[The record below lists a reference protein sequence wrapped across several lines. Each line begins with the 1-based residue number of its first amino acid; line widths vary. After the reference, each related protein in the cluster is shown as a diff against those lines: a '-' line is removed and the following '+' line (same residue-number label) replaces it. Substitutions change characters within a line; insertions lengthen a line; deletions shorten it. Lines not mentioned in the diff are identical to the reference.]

1 VFSNGSTAQL
11 SLDGLPSRSWP
22 AISYPASSGDQRWL
36 PGTVGTGGR
45 LCQASVA
52 GTAGEGDRH
61 DLLACGYSSGQLHR
75 WARALDMQSDAT
87 LADLLAEGGPG
98 GSDLRGARSCHLGSR
113 PPNPGIPPRRDRRTE
128 LRCAAVSA
136 ARGGAFVYSFTVKDA
151 VAAARAAGAKV
162 RLLEA
167 RRSYAR
173 GARKRLEPVGPV
185 WIAGHT
191 GSLSLLRPERGV
203 NVLPLV
209 SEKTC
214 TRSTR
219 ATGLTRL
226 WSSSGTRRPCRRV
239 WR

>member
-1 VFSNGSTAQL
+1 LCVQQRVYSAVVAGRSAFPELARDLLSSFFRRSTMATWHGGHWR
-11 SLDGLPSRSWP
+11 STLPR
-22 AISYPASSGDQRWL
+22 
-36 PGTVGTGGR
+36 
-45 LCQASVA
+45 SVA

-203 NVLPLV
+203 NVLSLV
-209 SEKTC
+209 SENHVL
-214 TRSTR
+214 
-219 ATGLTRL
+219 GQPE
-226 WSSSGTRRPCRRV
+226 RPA
-239 WR
+239 

>member
-1 VFSNGSTAQL
+1 
-11 SLDGLPSRSWP
+11 
-22 AISYPASSGDQRWL
+22 
-36 PGTVGTGGR
+36 
-45 LCQASVA
+45 
-52 GTAGEGDRH
+52 
-61 DLLACGYSSGQLHR
+61 
-75 WARALDMQSDAT
+75 M
-87 LADLLAEGGPG
+87 
-98 GSDLRGARSCHLGSR
+98 
-113 PPNPGIPPRRDRRTE
+113 
-128 LRCAAVSA
+128 SA

-226 WSSSGTRRPCRRV
+226 WSSSGTGTSIPCQKAMSPCVALNDDALRAGWWLNPAAARRSRLALEPQEVYCLGGSRSSTMHARVESTLANPSGRWRAPARPRSPWLTRRSA
-239 WR
+239 R